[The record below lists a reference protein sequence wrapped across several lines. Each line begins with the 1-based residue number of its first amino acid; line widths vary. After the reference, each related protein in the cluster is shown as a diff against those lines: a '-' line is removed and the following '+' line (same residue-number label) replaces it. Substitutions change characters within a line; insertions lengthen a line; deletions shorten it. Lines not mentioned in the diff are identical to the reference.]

1 MLSGSA
7 ESRSTSVVRRT
18 AELLASDAPLADLF
32 PAFARELSALFGAS
46 AVNLAI
52 GPAGTPL
59 FLYKDGVVAPPADLT
74 RVQAALGGEV
84 AASARAVAVPLP
96 YGLDVIGAVGVRA
109 DETTAYDDEDV
120 DTLRACALYLAVRV
134 HEEQLREERDE
145 LAVLAGTDALTGIAN
160 RRAFDERLDE
170 EWRRAQREGNPLGA
184 IMIDVDLFKSF
195 NDRYGHLAGDV
206 CLKRVATA
214 LRDAARRPGDF
225 VARVGGEEFC
235 AILPGADIIGATT
248 IAETMRAAIA
258 AQTIP
263 HQDNPRRIVTV
274 TCGAAYSRPL
284 AFGDPKRL
292 IAAADDALYAAKR
305 GGRDRVSTALDPF
318 AAGA

>member
-32 PAFARELSALFGAS
+32 PAFARELAGLFGAS

-52 GPAGTPL
+52 GVTGTPL
-59 FLYKDGVVAPPADLT
+59 FLYKDGVVVPPADLT
-74 RVQAALGGEV
+74 RVRAAFGGEV

-96 YGLDVIGAVGVRA
+96 YGRDVIGAVGIRA
-109 DETTAYDDEDV
+109 DDATSYDDEDV

-134 HEEQLREERDE
+134 HEEQLREERDQ
-145 LAVLAGTDALTGIAN
+145 LAVLAGTDPLTGIAN
-160 RRAFDERLDE
+160 RRAFDERLEE
-170 EWRRAQREGNPLGA
+170 EWRRAQREGSPLGA
-184 IMIDVDLFKSF
+184 VMVDIDLFKSF

-206 CLKRVATA
+206 CLKRVAAA

-225 VARVGGEEFC
+225 LARVGGEEFC

-258 AQTIP
+258 AQAIP
-263 HQDNPRRIVTV
+263 HDDNPRRIVTI
-274 TCGAAYSRPL
+274 TCGAACTRPV
-284 AFGDPKRL
+284 ASGDPKRL
-292 IAAADDALYAAKR
+292 IAAADDGLYAAKR
-305 GGRDRVSTALDPF
+305 GGRDRVSTAPDPF
-318 AAGA
+318 APQT